1 MHELMRERKKNHRA
15 SQSDGRRQTKKRE
28 TVKGGNPSDFTL
40 YSRPNNIGLSLS
52 YHRCSRF
59 VKEFVL
65 TFGDGG

>member
-1 MHELMRERKKNHRA
+1 MQELMRDREKNYRA
-15 SQSDGRRQTKKRE
+15 GQSDGRRQTKKRE

-65 TFGDGG
+65 TFGNGG